1 MNIDPQRHPYEEIPL
16 DITGYV
22 LAFALIAGH
31 LWMLLKPTEAKDFLT
46 KFSRNYG
53 IGRILMAV
61 SMLWFWLL
69 VTPDFMGNPL
79 SFELGDFNKTKNILL
94 VVVPI
99 AAVLMIREVRE
110 FLAVR
115 ALGLFMLMVA
125 APLLAGAFLE
135 PHPYKN
141 LVSFYAYALITAG
154 LFFIG
159 MPYLF
164 RDLIK
169 WATDK
174 AARFR
179 ALGIAGLAYGVAVL
193 LCTIVYW
200 GKDYTAQ

>member
-1 MNIDPQRHPYEEIPL
+1 MTDPQRHPYEDIPL

-22 LAFALIAGH
+22 LAAVLIAGH
-31 LWMLLKPTEAKDFLT
+31 LWMLLKPTEAKEFLT

-69 VTPDFMGNPL
+69 VTPAYIPNPL
-79 SFELGDFNKTKNILL
+79 SFELGDFNGAKNILL
-94 VVVPI
+94 VVVPL
-99 AAVLMIREVRE
+99 AAVLVIKEVRE

-115 ALGLFMLMVA
+115 ALGLFLLMVA

-141 LVSFYAYALITAG
+141 LVSFYSYALIIAG

-164 RDLIK
+164 RDMVK
-169 WATDK
+169 WATDQ
-174 AARFR
+174 ASRFR
-179 ALGIAGLAYGVAVL
+179 ALSIGGLIYGIAVL

-200 GKDYTAQ
+200 GKEY